1 MDLNKK
7 SSIDH
12 IWQPLE
18 GLGASSAN
26 QRLVAHSALII
37 LNQKSRPEM
46 DTKLDRLWSNV
57 ALKFC
62 VDGGANRLYQWC
74 QRLGRDPLDYLPDVI
89 CGDLDSID
97 PHVRKFYESQNRI
110 QFVLLSNQDLT
121 DFTKTLRLVIKCIG
135 RGEFD
140 EDLFRDTPGV
150 FESLRQ
156 SRYARVGRIECVY
169 CVGEFSGRVDHS
181 LANLHSL
188 YDSSVSGREAYVRV
202 YMIASDS
209 LTFLL
214 KQGANLIAFDRHR
227 DDNDLIGPYCGFFPL
242 GEPALARTR
251 GFRWN
256 LNGDVPLSFPSF
268 VSSSNEFETPF
279 DVEKIAEVCHLP
291 TNDLTLFKCAFIETD
306 RPLLFTMSLK

>member
-1 MDLNKK
+1 MELNKK

-18 GLGASSAN
+18 GLGASN
-26 QRLVAHSALII
+26 QQLAHSALVI

-57 ALKFC
+57 TLKFC
-62 VDGGANRLYQWC
+62 VDGGANRLYEWC

-97 PHVRKFYESQNRI
+97 PHVREFYESHAPHRI
-110 QFVLLSNQDLT
+110 QFILLSNQDLT

-140 EDLFRDTPGV
+140 EDLFKDTPDV
-150 FESLRQ
+150 FESLQ
-156 SRYARVGRIECVY
+156 PRYASVGRIECVY

-188 YDSSVSGREAYVRV
+188 YDSSASGKEANVRV

-214 KQGANLIAFDRHR
+214 KQGANLIAFDRQH

-291 TNDLTLFKCAFIETD
+291 DRALFKCAFIETN